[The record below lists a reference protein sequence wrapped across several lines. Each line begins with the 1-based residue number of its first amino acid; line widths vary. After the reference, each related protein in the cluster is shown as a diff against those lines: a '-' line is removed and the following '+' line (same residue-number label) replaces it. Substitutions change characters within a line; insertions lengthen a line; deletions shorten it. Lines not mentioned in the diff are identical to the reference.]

1 MTASA
6 DSAGAKWWKSAVVFQ
21 IYPSSY
27 LDTTGNGLGDL
38 PGILSK
44 LDYIAGLGV
53 DAVWVR
59 TALDA
64 TAPQARAGYA
74 TPSIRAHPS
83 DIKTFRVPS
92 CLLRPDLPFLP
103 KPEQGL
109 WLR

>member
-6 DSAGAKWWKSAVVFQ
+6 SAGAKWWKSAVVFQ

-44 LDYIAGLGV
+44 LDYIASLGV

-59 TALDA
+59 TYCSECNLVRALDRVTPLYPDSS
-64 TAPQARAGYA
+64 TAP
-74 TPSIRAHPS
+74 S
-83 DIKTFRVPS
+83 D
-92 CLLRPDLPFLP
+92 
-103 KPEQGL
+103 
-109 WLR
+109 